1 MTKENRIESVLLKTD
16 MSEQYLCYLDKEV
29 CIMIFYKIT
38 AEVINT
44 DVHNSETIVDRCK
57 ESTENLYHQLDEECY
72 VIVKDLSENK
82 STLLATITV
91 DSSEKIDAKKIVEE
105 FSFLSNIDFILR
117 EFEEISIKDF
127 KRYLRTCER
136 HGFIESRDKLVDL
149 LNIECDIIYKEY
161 IVNNICRSE
170 AEEISAELLY
180 GKSMIDEIERIYRI
194 PNSSATLQHP
204 VHYVLR
210 SDNNDEYS
218 EILNALISS
227 LYNNNRLFSK
237 RYAEIGIEKNG
248 YRNSHELKKLYELQ
262 KGGTIV
268 IKINTETGT
277 GIEYLF
283 SEDSAYIEKAMKIAN
298 QYSRDV
304 LTIIVMPSVNTDDLE
319 VLYKNTQ
326 SLFVEIKQ
334 ENASGEN
341 AKKYLEYKAKKACVE
356 TNEKLFDGI
365 DDRVFSLS
373 ELSEHFSCWHSD
385 YLRSKLYPQ
394 YAGLK
399 NIAKNDGNDKKG
411 NAYKELEKMIG
422 LTNAKNII
430 YNALDYYK
438 VQKLYQRFGE
448 KINNPTMHMV
458 FSGNPGTAKTTVA
471 RLFAQ
476 ILKEN
481 DIITNG
487 KLVEV
492 GRADLIGKY
501 VGHTAPLVKKA
512 FNEAAGGV
520 LFIDEA
526 YSLLDDKQGMF
537 GDEAI
542 DTIVQEMENHRNDT
556 IVIFAGYPDKM
567 EEFTCRN
574 PGLKSR
580 VAFEIYF
587 DDYSP
592 DELTQIAKLISKN
605 KGNELNND
613 VIKKLNKIFCDVVNN
628 KSFGNGRYVRNII
641 EKAEMRRASR
651 LAKLDFNNVTSEMLK
666 SFIPE
671 DFEVDTACVP
681 EQRTIGFAC

>member
-1 MTKENRIESVLLKTD
+1 
-16 MSEQYLCYLDKEV
+16 
-29 CIMIFYKIT
+29 MIFYKIST
-38 AEVINT
+38 EISNT
-44 DVHNSETIVDRCK
+44 DVHNKETIVDRCK
-57 ESTENLYHQLDEECY
+57 ESTESLYHQYNEKCY

-82 STLLATITV
+82 STILAAIAA
-91 DSSEKIDAKKIVEE
+91 DSSEKANAKKAIED
-105 FSFLSNIDFILR
+105 FSAISNINFTLE
-117 EFEEISIKDF
+117 EFEEISAKDF
-127 KRYLRTCER
+127 KRNLHICEV

-149 LNIECDIIYKEY
+149 LDIECIIMYKEY
-161 IVNNICRSE
+161 IVNNMCRSE
-170 AEEISAELLY
+170 AEGISAELLY

-204 VHYVLR
+204 VHYILR
-210 SDNNDEYS
+210 SDNNDEYA

-237 RYAEIGIEKNG
+237 RYAEVDVEKND
-248 YRNSHELKKLYELQ
+248 YRYSHELKKLYKLQ
-262 KGGTIV
+262 KGGTVV
-268 IKINTETGT
+268 IKISTKTST

-283 SEDSAYIEKAMKIAN
+283 SDNSTYIEKAMKIAN

-304 LTIIVMPSVNTDDLE
+304 LTIIVMPSVSTE
-319 VLYKNTQ
+319 ETEALYKNTQ

-334 ENASGEN
+334 ENARGEK
-341 AKKYLEYKAKKACVE
+341 AKKYLEYRARKACVE

-365 DDRVFSLS
+365 DDRIFSLS

-399 NIAKNDGNDKKG
+399 NTVKNDVKDKKG
-411 NAYKELEKMIG
+411 DAYKELEEMIG

-512 FNEAAGGV
+512 FKDAAGGV

-526 YSLLDDKQGMF
+526 YSLLDEKQGMF

-542 DTIVQEMENHRNDT
+542 NTIVQEMENHRNDT
-556 IVIFAGYPDKM
+556 IVIFAGYPDEM
-567 EEFTCRN
+567 EIFINRN

-580 VAFEIYF
+580 IAFEVHF
-587 DDYSP
+587 DDYSV
-592 DELTQIAKLISKN
+592 DELTQIAKLIAKN

-613 VIKKLNKIFCDVVNN
+613 VLKKLNKIFCDVVNN
-628 KSFGNGRYVRNII
+628 EAFGNGRYVRNII

-651 LAKLDFNNVTSEMLK
+651 IAKLDFNNVTSEMLK
-666 SFIPE
+666 SFVPE
-671 DFEVDTACVP
+671 DFEADAVCKL
-681 EQRTIGFAC
+681 EQRTIGFVC

>member
-1 MTKENRIESVLLKTD
+1 
-16 MSEQYLCYLDKEV
+16 
-29 CIMIFYKIT
+29 MIFYKIT
-38 AEVINT
+38 AEVNNM

-57 ESTENLYHQLDEECY
+57 ESAENLYHQPDEKCY

-82 STLLATITV
+82 STLLAAITAEL
-91 DSSEKIDAKKIVEE
+91 SKKINAQKAIEN
-105 FSFLSNIDFILR
+105 FSAISNINFTLK
-117 EFEEISIKDF
+117 EFEEISSKDF
-127 KRYLRTCER
+127 KRNLRICER

-149 LNIECDIIYKEY
+149 LNIECDIMYKEY
-161 IVNNICRSE
+161 IVNNMCRSD
-170 AEEISAELLY
+170 AEKMSTELLY
-180 GKSMIDEIERIYRI
+180 GKSMINEIERIYRI
-194 PNSSATLQHP
+194 PNLSATLQHP
-204 VHYVLR
+204 VHYILR
-210 SDNNDEYS
+210 SDNNDECA

-237 RYAEIGIEKNG
+237 RYAEVDVEKND
-248 YRNSHELKKLYELQ
+248 YRYSHELKKLYKLQ
-262 KGGTIV
+262 KGGTVV
-268 IKINTETGT
+268 IKIITETDADN
-277 GIEYLF
+277 EYYF
-283 SEDSAYIEKAMKIAN
+283 SGNSSYIEKVMKIAN
-298 QYSRDV
+298 QYSQDV
-304 LTIIVMPSVNTDDLE
+304 LTIVVMPSMSIKETE
-319 VLYKNTQ
+319 ALYKNTQ
-326 SLFVEIKQ
+326 SLFIEIKQ

-341 AKKYLEYKAKKACVE
+341 AKKYLEYRAKKANIE

-399 NIAKNDGNDKKG
+399 NTVNDAVNDRKG
-411 NAYKELEKMIG
+411 NAFKELEEMIG
-422 LTNAKNII
+422 LTNAKKII

-438 VQKLYQRFGE
+438 IQKLYQKFGE
-448 KINNPTMHMV
+448 KTNNPTMHMV
-458 FSGNPGTAKTTVA
+458 FCGNPGTAKTTVA

-481 DIITNG
+481 DVITNG

-501 VGHTAPLVKKA
+501 VGHTAPLVKKV

-526 YSLLDDKQGMF
+526 YSLLDEKQGMF

-542 DTIVQEMENHRNDT
+542 NTIVQEMENHRNDT
-556 IVIFAGYPDKM
+556 IVIFAGYSDEMK
-567 EEFTCRN
+567 EFINRN

-580 VAFEIYF
+580 IAFEVHF

-592 DELTQIAKLISKN
+592 DELTKIAKLIAKN
-605 KGNELNND
+605 KGNTLNND
-613 VIKKLNKIFCDVVNN
+613 VLEKLNKIFSDVVNS

-681 EQRTIGFAC
+681 EQRTIGFIC

>member
-1 MTKENRIESVLLKTD
+1 
-16 MSEQYLCYLDKEV
+16 
-29 CIMIFYKIT
+29 MIFYKIT

-57 ESTENLYHQLDEECY
+57 ESTENLYHQLDEKCY

-82 STLLATITV
+82 ATLLVAITV
-91 DSSEKIDAKKIVEE
+91 DSSEKIDAKKIVEA
-105 FSFLSNIDFILR
+105 FSFLSNIDFILK
-117 EFEEISIKDF
+117 ESEEISIKDF
-127 KRYLRTCER
+127 KRYLRICER
-136 HGFIESRDKLVDL
+136 HGFIESCDKLVDL
-149 LNIECDIIYKEY
+149 FNIECEIKYKEY
-161 IVNNICRSE
+161 IVNNMCRRD
-170 AEEISAELLY
+170 AEEIAAELLY

-194 PNSSATLQHP
+194 PNLSATLQHP
-204 VHYVLR
+204 VHYILR
-210 SDNNDEYS
+210 SDNNDEYT

-237 RYAEIGIEKNG
+237 RYAEVDIEKNN
-248 YRNSHELKKLYELQ
+248 YRNSYDLKKLYNLQ

-268 IKINTETGT
+268 IKISTGT
-277 GIEYLF
+277 DVDREYYF
-283 SEDSAYIEKAMKIAN
+283 SDNLSYIEKAMRIAN
-298 QYSRDV
+298 QYNQDV
-304 LTIIVMPSVNTDDLE
+304 LTIIVMPSMSTKKAE
-319 VLYKNTQ
+319 ALYKNTQ
-326 SLFVEIKQ
+326 SLFIEIKQ

-365 DDRVFSLS
+365 DDTVFCLS

-385 YLRSKLYPQ
+385 YVRSKLYPQ

-399 NIAKNDGNDKKG
+399 NTVKNDVKNKKG
-411 NAYKELEKMIG
+411 DAYKELEEMIG

-512 FNEAAGGV
+512 FKDAAGGV

-526 YSLLDDKQGMF
+526 YSLLDEKQGMF

-542 DTIVQEMENHRNDT
+542 NTIVQEMENHRNDT
-556 IVIFAGYPDKM
+556 IVIFAGYPDEM
-567 EEFTCRN
+567 EIFINRN

-580 VAFEIYF
+580 IAFEVHF
-587 DDYSP
+587 DDYSV
-592 DELTQIAKLISKN
+592 DELTQIAKSIAKN
-605 KGNELNND
+605 KGNTLNND
-613 VIKKLNKIFCDVVNN
+613 VLEKLNKIFADAVND
-628 KSFGNGRYVRNII
+628 KGFGNGRYVRNII
-641 EKAEMRRASR
+641 EKAEMRKASR
-651 LAKLDFNNVTSEMLK
+651 IAKLDFNSVTSEMLK
-666 SFIPE
+666 SFVPE
-671 DFEVDTACVP
+671 DFEPDAVCKL
-681 EQRTIGFAC
+681 ERRTIGFDCQTVR